1 MFDHAAYPRLAKAQ
15 NTRFYQDFN
24 TSMEVNGKPMP
35 LAYWNLLCS
44 HRDLQL
50 WVRMGMIPHRGWKV
64 TAVKR
69 YFGLTGSKDKM
80 LSDFE
85 TLLNETKC
93 ALGLIESMDA
103 QP

>member
-15 NTRFYQDFN
+15 KTRFYLDFN
-24 TSMEVNGKPMP
+24 MSMEVNGKPMP
-35 LAYWNLLCS
+35 LAYWNMLCS
-44 HRDLQL
+44 YRDLQL
-50 WVRMGMIPHRGWKV
+50 WVRMNMKPHRGWKV
-64 TAVKR
+64 SVVKR
-69 YFGLTGSKDKM
+69 YFGLKGSGDKM

-85 TLLNETKC
+85 CLMHETKC